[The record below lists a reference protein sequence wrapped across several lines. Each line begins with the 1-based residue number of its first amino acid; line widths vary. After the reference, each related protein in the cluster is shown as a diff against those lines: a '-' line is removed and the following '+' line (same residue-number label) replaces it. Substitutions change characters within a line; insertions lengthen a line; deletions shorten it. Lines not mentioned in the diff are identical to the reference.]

1 MQQPIIFLDIDGVLN
16 TDMMFTAHP
25 STLHPKLVK
34 RLAHLITSTGACVV
48 ISSTWRRDESYMEVL
63 HDHFTKVGLERG
75 STIKGFTPV
84 FSTLDNTRKCGES
97 REAVR
102 VREIASYLSSNPTE
116 APKVILDDLNLKEIE
131 EITDAK
137 FIKCNPESGLSERD
151 VDEALEHL
159 RTGG

>member
-1 MQQPIIFLDIDGVLN
+1 M
-16 TDMMFTAHP
+16 
-25 STLHPKLVK
+25 
-34 RLAHLITSTGACVV
+34 